1 MTKNES
7 QFLGNYFPV
16 CRMSM
21 QKPSGVELL
30 SHNPLRQIPAGE
42 VMERCEVGA
51 SLRTADAFPV
61 RASAVRRLGGCWPR
75 LAKILVFP

>member
-16 CRMSM
+16 RRMSM

-30 SHNPLRQIPAGE
+30 SHNPLRQIPAGD

-51 SLRTADAFPV
+51 GQDWQKCR
-61 RASAVRRLGGCWPR
+61 GGGDSHM
-75 LAKILVFP
+75 KQTGILVGNFEFNP

>member
-30 SHNPLRQIPAGE
+30 SHNPLRQIPAGD

-51 SLRTADAFPV
+51 GQDWQKCR
-61 RASAVRRLGGCWPR
+61 GGGGDTQMKQTGMHVGNFEFNP
-75 LAKILVFP
+75 